1 MRDLISRGMMGVV
14 ALATLGGANAAAE
27 QITALDAALTL
38 QGAISDGDFFL
49 LTQFFGFQAGD
60 TLHYRS
66 ITDANTSM
74 WSATLSGTYSGMN
87 LNVTYQGD
95 FSAFPSGRI
104 TWTTDG
110 SYGPNAWGGSGS
122 ALILDRSTT
131 FQTDYRSS
139 LTVGGNSGSFNERIE
154 ASKNPIEFL
163 DDFGSVVI
171 NGTPF
176 PLGSTGIFRRTQVDE
191 IDRIVTD
198 FEIIDGLEFLTDE
211 YKKTTISTGVVML
224 DGPLS
229 TAVPEPSARV
239 PFGTGLLGLLGYAW
253 LRRKR
258 AAARAD
264 QSISSP
270 AALTGPAG
278 SGASSKTRRTRP
290 GYPA

>member
-1 MRDLISRGMMGVV
+1 
-14 ALATLGGANAAAE
+14 
-27 QITALDAALTL
+27 
-38 QGAISDGDFFL
+38 
-49 LTQFFGFQAGD
+49 
-60 TLHYRS
+60 
-66 ITDANTSM
+66 M

-110 SYGPNAWGGSGS
+110 SYGPNAWGGSGN
-122 ALILDRSTT
+122 ALILNGSTT

-163 DDFGSVVI
+163 DELGSVVI
-171 NGTPF
+171 NGATF
-176 PLGSTGIFRRTQVDE
+176 PLGSTGIFRHTQVDE
-191 IDRIVTD
+191 IDRITTD
-198 FEIIDGLEFLTDE
+198 FEIIDRIEFITDE

-239 PFGTGLLGLLGYAW
+239 PFGTGLLGLLGYAS

-258 AAARAD
+258 AAGARDGGSVVPAPRGPWRGSWAILD
-264 QSISSP
+264 GLASQS
-270 AALTGPAG
+270 AAGRP
-278 SGASSKTRRTRP
+278 SRRRM
-290 GYPA
+290 